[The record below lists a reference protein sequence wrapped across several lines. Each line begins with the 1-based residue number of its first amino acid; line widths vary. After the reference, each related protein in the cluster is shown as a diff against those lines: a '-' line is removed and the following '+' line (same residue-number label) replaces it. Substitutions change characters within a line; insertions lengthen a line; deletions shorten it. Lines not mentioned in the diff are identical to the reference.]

1 MVAISSRDASPNAVG
16 DSTGLI
22 PQFEAGEL
30 NSATPKPNW
39 WPIRRRLEVAAEWAR
54 SPVLDV
60 GAGTG
65 WLTFHL
71 AYWGH
76 NVTASD
82 YGDDALAN
90 FRENAAILGSRLP
103 IARENV
109 SRLSYPDESFESLF
123 CISVLA
129 YVEDLQGALSE
140 LWRVLSPGGIAV
152 IGCLNA
158 YGSFAF
164 INDRDPRT
172 LWRKNRYRNDIRE
185 DVEHFHGPRWWKRE
199 FSKRFTVLHV
209 LPVEVFSPVIARLGG
224 YDVDSR
230 WTRADVR
237 LAAHLPKE
245 VASEVL
251 YILRK

>member
-1 MVAISSRDASPNAVG
+1 MPVISSRDAAPNLVDG
-16 DSTGLI
+16 EDGLI
-22 PQFEAGEL
+22 PQFEAGAL
-30 NSATPKPNW
+30 NGAAPKPNW
-39 WPIRRRLEVAAEWAR
+39 WPIRKRLEVAAEWAR

-76 NVTASD
+76 NVTACD
-82 YGDDALAN
+82 YSQDARAN
-90 FRENAAILGSRLP
+90 FKENAAIVGSDLQ
-103 IARENV
+103 IAHENV
-109 SRLSYPDESFESLF
+109 SSLSYPDKSFESLF
-123 CISVLA
+123 SISVLP
-129 YVEDLQGALSE
+129 YVGDLQGALSE
-140 LWRVLSPGGIAV
+140 LYRVLRPRGVAV
-152 IGCLNA
+152 VGCINA
-158 YGSFAF
+158 YGSYAF

-172 LWRKNRYRNDIRE
+172 LWRKSRSRVDIR
-185 DVEHFHGPRWWKRE
+185 DNAHHFHGPRWWKRE

-209 LPVEVFSPVIARLGG
+209 IPVEVFSPLIARVAG